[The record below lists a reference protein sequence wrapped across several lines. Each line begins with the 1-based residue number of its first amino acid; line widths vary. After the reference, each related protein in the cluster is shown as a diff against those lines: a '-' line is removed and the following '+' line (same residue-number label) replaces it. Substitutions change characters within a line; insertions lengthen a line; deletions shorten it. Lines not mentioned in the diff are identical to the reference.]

1 MGLKKKKLWRCFR
14 PDSENIAP
22 RFNNHRKLFRIGA
35 KRACINKAREDGR
48 RIKPTDRRCC
58 LKGFWFDYFALPFLV
73 AGGLRVVPRVVPQAG
88 FAVGEPSC
96 PQAYIHNGDARA
108 SRHAHV
114 APCKG
119 LCALQHQKNSG
130 LVGLLSRLLNTPK
143 NGDFFRWALPR
154 RARNSYMTGCVRLV
168 GMYVSCPRSCSR
180 RRYRAAYPLVRVA
193 CLILGSQPV
202 VLLLGGVQHG
212 HDARR
217 RPLEQSFSV
226 LRWVGSRRVPSFVEP
241 RNGR

>member
-1 MGLKKKKLWRCFR
+1 MGQGWRVWVNVFVGDNWAMGLKKKKLWRCFR

-88 FAVGEPSC
+88 FALGEPSC
-96 PQAYIHNGDARA
+96 PPAYIHNGDARA

-130 LVGLLSRLLNTPK
+130 LVGLLSRLHEHTPK
-143 NGDFFRWALPR
+143 RQFFPLGASSARPKLVHDRMCQTRWHV
-154 RARNSYMTGCVRLV
+154 CVV
-168 GMYVSCPRSCSR
+168 PPFMFTEAVSCSIPARSR
-180 RRYRAAYPLVRVA
+180 RLPD
-193 CLILGSQPV
+193 SWQPTS
-202 VLLLGGVQHG
+202 GPSPW
-212 HDARR
+212 R
-217 RPLEQSFSV
+217 RPA
-226 LRWVGSRRVPSFVEP
+226 RT
-241 RNGR
+241 